1 MSEQRLS
8 KRDYE
13 SLERA
18 AAAGIRVVR
27 QGMGWRFVGPGCDVM
42 ATCPRYVTA
51 ADLVPDKTREH
62 GRLLGERQ

>member
-1 MSEQRLS
+1 MTEKLGR
-8 KRDYE
+8 RDRE

-18 AAAGIRVVR
+18 AAAGIRVVK
-27 QGMGWRFVGPGCDVM
+27 QGQAWRFVGPGCDVM

-51 ADLVPDKTREH
+51 DDLVPDKTREH